1 MENGKRAKIGDAR
14 ALQQFLHVIIISLFA
29 STVDNRD
36 DYEEN
41 QRVRTNNLN

>member
-1 MENGKRAKIGDAR
+1 MENGKRVWIGNAR

-29 STVDNRD
+29 STVDNHD

-41 QRVRTNNLN
+41 QRVRTNNFN

>member
-14 ALQQFLHVIIISLFA
+14 ALRQFLHVIIISLFA

-41 QRVRTNNLN
+41 QRVPTNNFN